1 MPKAGSNEISQDV
14 FNTLLYSDVYD
25 FPLTAREIHQYLSG
39 RAASIEE
46 VCHALKSDP
55 RFTGEGDYFTLPGR
69 QKIVSVR
76 EMREKRSQRLLP
88 LALKYGRII
97 GRLPFIRMVA
107 LTGSLAVHNVSG
119 NEDFDYMLVTRPG
132 RLWTARAFVL
142 LFGRFTR
149 LAGHTICPNVIV
161 SEDSLAW
168 SQHDLYS
175 ARDLCQMIPISG
187 MSVYQ
192 KLIQANQWVEDFLPN
207 AYVNI
212 TDTFFEGKES
222 YKTSLRSIL
231 ELPLRG
237 RLGERAERWEM
248 SRKIERFSRQEGF
261 GEETIFSA
269 TICQG
274 NFDHHRRWTWTELE
288 RRRAAF
294 NDKPL
299 SQKNPVQLEIL

>member
-1 MPKAGSNEISQDV
+1 MPNAGSNEISQAV

-25 FPLTAREIHQYLSG
+25 FPLTAREIHRYLSG
-39 RAASIEE
+39 RAASYEE
-46 VCHALKSDP
+46 VCQALKEDP
-55 RFTGEGDYFTLPGR
+55 RFTRAGDYFTLPGR
-69 QKIVSVR
+69 QEIVSVR
-76 EMREKRSQRLLP
+76 EMREKRSQGLLP
-88 LALKYGRII
+88 LALKYGKII

-119 NEDFDYMLVTRPG
+119 FEDFDYMLVTRPG

-149 LAGHTICPNVIV
+149 QAGHTICPNVIV
-161 SEDSLAW
+161 SEESLTW

-207 AYVNI
+207 AYLNI
-212 TDTFFEGKES
+212 TDMFFEERES
-222 YKTSLRSIL
+222 DKTWLRSVL

-237 RLGERAERWEM
+237 RLGERVEGWEM
-248 SRKIERFSRQEGF
+248 RRKIERFSRQEGF

-269 TICQG
+269 SICQG
-274 NFDHHRRWTWTELE
+274 NFDHHRRWTRSELE

-294 NDKPL
+294 NDQPF
-299 SQKNPVQLEIL
+299 SQENPVQLETL